1 MISSRIDKLSLFCGK
16 LSGYA
21 AMFLLVFILLDVVL
35 RFVFSKSFNML
46 TEMEWHFFGLIFL
59 LGGGYNLLEDKH
71 VRVDFFYVAFSEK
84 TKKIFSVILH
94 LLLLI
99 PWSLISMVTCYH
111 YAANSY
117 YIREAS
123 ANPGGL
129 PAMYP
134 IKYMV
139 VFCFFIL
146 FLQGVSEI
154 IKDIY
159 TIKRGWKH

>member
-1 MISSRIDKLSLFCGK
+1 MITRRIDTLSRYCGN

-21 AMFLLVFILLDVVL
+21 TMLLLFFILLDVVL
-35 RFVFSKSFNML
+35 RFVFSLSFNML

-59 LGGGYNLLEDKH
+59 LGGGFNLLEDKH

-99 PWSLISMVTCYH
+99 PWSLISMITCYH
-111 YAANSY
+111 YAANSF

-129 PAMYP
+129 PAIYP
-134 IKYMV
+134 IKYVV
-139 VFCFFIL
+139 VFCFL
-146 FLQGVSEI
+146 MMFLQGISEI
-154 IKDIY
+154 IKDI
-159 TIKRGWKH
+159 KKLKEGWKD